1 MGGGNRMKGYVV
13 LETGEV
19 FEGTVHSNEKEVHGE
34 IVFFTGMSGYQ
45 EVLSDPSFKGQMV
58 VFTYPLIGNYGI
70 NEVDF
75 ESITPQVNALLVS
88 ELSTEGFHYESRTS
102 LLSYCEKHSIP
113 LVSGVD
119 TRAIVKRIREQGDMR
134 AIITTDASNLVFDQ
148 FPPLGQQEVV
158 PMVSS
163 SFIETH
169 GEGEHHVVMVD
180 FGYKKSI
187 LDSLLKLGNKV
198 TIVPYNTPFSTIEQL
213 QPDGV
218 LYSNGPGNPKQLQDI
233 LPTIKKVAETYPT
246 MGICLGHQ
254 LLALAFGANTEKLTF
269 GHRGANQPV
278 MDLTTNKVYM
288 TSQNHSYV
296 VNERSLE
303 GTGFI
308 AKFININD
316 RSIEGLMHKEY
327 PVFTVQFHPEAHP
340 GPSDSE
346 LLFYTFIEM
355 LSNKGREK
363 AYA

>member
-1 MGGGNRMKGYVV
+1 MKGYVV
-13 LETGEV
+13 LENGEM
-19 FEGTVHSNEKEVHGE
+19 FEGILHGNEKEVHGE

-58 VFTYPLIGNYGI
+58 VFTYPLIGNYGV

-75 ESITPQVNALLVS
+75 ESVIPQVNALLVS
-88 ELSTEGFHYESRTS
+88 ELSNEGFHYESCSS
-102 LLSYCEKHSIP
+102 LESYCEKHSIP
-113 LVSGVD
+113 LISGVD

-134 AIITTDASNLVFDQ
+134 AIITTDPTNLAFNQ
-148 FPPLGQQEVV
+148 STPLGQQEVV
-158 PMVSS
+158 PEVSTKT
-163 SFIETH
+163 IKTY
-169 GEGEHHVVMVD
+169 GNGDHHIVMVD

-187 LDSLLKLGNKV
+187 LDSLIEQGSKV
-198 TIVPYNTPFSTIEQL
+198 SLVPYNTSFEEIQTL

-218 LYSNGPGNPKQLQDI
+218 MYTNGPGNPKQLEDL
-233 LPTIKKVAETYPT
+233 LPTIKKVAMSYPT

-254 LLALAFGANTEKLTF
+254 LLALAFGADTEKLTF

-278 MDLTTNKVYM
+278 IDLITNKVYM

-296 VNERSLE
+296 VKEESLE
-303 GTGFI
+303 GTGFE
-308 AKFININD
+308 AKFMNIND
-316 RSIEGLMHKEY
+316 SSVEGLIHKQY

-346 LLFYTFIEM
+346 QLFYTFIEM

>member
-1 MGGGNRMKGYVV
+1 MKGYVV
-13 LETGEV
+13 LENGEM
-19 FEGTVHSNEKEVHGE
+19 FEGVLHGKEKEVHGE

-58 VFTYPLIGNYGI
+58 VFTYPLIGNYGV

-88 ELSTEGFHYESRTS
+88 ELSNEGYHYESCSS
-102 LLSYCEKHSIP
+102 LESYCEKHSIP
-113 LVSGVD
+113 LLSGID

-134 AIITTDASNLVFDQ
+134 AIITTDPTNLSFNQ
-148 FPPLGQQEVV
+148 SIPLGQQEVV
-158 PMVSS
+158 PEVSTKTINTYGS
-163 SFIETH
+163 
-169 GEGEHHVVMVD
+169 GDHHIVMVD

-187 LDSLLKLGNKV
+187 LDSLLEQGCRVSL
-198 TIVPYNTPFSTIEQL
+198 VPYDTTFETIQSL

-218 LYSNGPGNPKQLQDI
+218 MYSNGPGNPKKLQEL
-233 LPTIKKVAETYPT
+233 LPTIKKVAMSYPT

-254 LLALAFGANTEKLTF
+254 LLALAFGADTEKLTF

-278 MDLTTNKVYM
+278 IDLTTNKVYM

-296 VNERSLE
+296 VNEESLE
-303 GTGFI
+303 GTGFK
-308 AKFININD
+308 AKFMNIND
-316 RSIEGLMHKEY
+316 SSIEGLIHKQY

-346 LLFYTFIEM
+346 QLFFTFIEM

>member
-1 MGGGNRMKGYVV
+1 MKGYVV

-19 FEGTVHSNEKEVHGE
+19 FEGTLHSKSTEVYGE

-58 VFTYPLIGNYGI
+58 VFTYPLIGNYGV
-70 NEVDF
+70 NDSDF
-75 ESITPQVNALLVS
+75 ESIIPHVNALVVS
-88 ELSTEGFHYESRTS
+88 ELSNEGFHYESCSS
-102 LLSYCEKHSIP
+102 LLSYCEKQSIP
-113 LVSGVD
+113 LISGVD

-134 AIITTDASNLVFDQ
+134 AIITTDPSNLSFDHYL
-148 FPPLGQQEVV
+148 PLGQQEVV

-163 SFIETH
+163 SSIETH
-169 GEGEHHVVMVD
+169 GSGEHHVVMMD

-198 TIVPYNTPFSTIEQL
+198 TVVPYDTTFEQIEQL
-213 QPDGV
+213 QPDGI
-218 LYSNGPGNPKQLQDI
+218 LYSNGPGNPKQLEYL
-233 LPTIKKVAETYPT
+233 LPTIKKVAETFPT

-254 LLALAFGANTEKLTF
+254 LLALAFGADTEKLTF

-278 MDLTTNKVYM
+278 MDLSTNKVYM

-296 VNERSLE
+296 VNEQSLKD
-303 GTGFI
+303 TGFE
-308 AKFININD
+308 AKFVNIND

-346 LLFYTFIEM
+346 QLFYTFIEM
-355 LSNKGREK
+355 LGNKGREK